1 MASAGFKQEMPPEGG
16 YSPFNVKRVPARTLL
31 SGYKIFAGYGLIS
44 AFSMY
49 MYAQG
54 YSRMKRLELEQ
65 YDGDIALEPLLRAE
79 KDRLYL
85 KQLKKNFEEEKRVM
99 KNVPGWKVGTY
110 YGEPLYKTMSPNY
123 HVDPPMEEYYA
134 HTDPKKSDY
143 AWFYWYNH
151 F

>member
-1 MASAGFKQEMPPEGG
+1 MSFEVEDDSASEPEAATVYFGQEHDDFDDEPNNFVVVSTM
-16 YSPFNVKRVPARTLL
+16 VRVRQWSKL
-31 SGYKIFAGYGLIS
+31 
-44 AFSMY
+44 
-49 MYAQG
+49 Q
-54 YSRMKRLELEQ
+54 
-65 YDGDIALEPLLRAE
+65 LR
-79 KDRLYL
+79 YL

>member
-31 SGYKIFAGYGLIS
+31 SGESPQSHKKSNGAVCTYAFASSAKRFHWCSMLYVGWRSIFPILIS
-44 AFSMY
+44 
-49 MYAQG
+49 
-54 YSRMKRLELEQ
+54 RR
-65 YDGDIALEPLLRAE
+65 
-79 KDRLYL
+79 YL

-134 HTDPKKSDY
+134 HTDPK
-143 AWFYWYNH
+143 
-151 F
+151 